1 MKLILFKMNS
11 EMLLEGTVILKGN
24 TLLISREGFEHLQ
37 AIHAAAKK
45 KSNLAENKSKV
56 YKEVVAF

>member
-1 MKLILFKMNS
+1 MNS